1 MSARAQK
8 EKISKLSIKDKKL
21 TRLFHNKNMNKKDSY
36 FLNYMYEEKQNLNFF
51 YGIGLNGL
59 LCVLLNYA
67 LFRNNRKFLQLTF
80 VGCTFLASH
89 LYVRKQLEKRYNKMM
104 EPYFEKY
111 QIK

>member
-8 EKISKLSIKDKKL
+8 EKISRLSIKDKKL
-21 TRLFHNKNMNKKDSY
+21 TRLFHNKNMTKKDSF

-51 YGIGLNGL
+51 YGVGFNGL
-59 LCVLLNYA
+59 LCVALNYA
-67 LFRNNRKFLQLTF
+67 LFRTNRKFVQITF
-80 VGCTFLASH
+80 IGSTFLVSH
-89 LYVRKQLEKRYNKMM
+89 LFIRRKLDERYNKMM

>member
-8 EKISKLSIKDKKL
+8 EKISQLSIKDKKL
-21 TRLFHNKNMNKKDSY
+21 TRLFHNKNMTKKDSF

-51 YGIGLNGL
+51 YGIVFNGFL
-59 LCVLLNYA
+59 SVVLNYA
-67 LFRNNRKFLQLTF
+67 LFRNNRRFLQLTF
-80 VGCTFLASH
+80 IGTSFLGLH
-89 LYVRKQLEKRYNKMM
+89 LFTKNRLDQKYNRMM

>member
-21 TRLFHNKNMNKKDSY
+21 TRLFHNKNMNKKDSF
-36 FLNYMYEEKQNLNFF
+36 FLNYMYEEKQNLSFF
-51 YGIGLNGL
+51 YGIGVNGL
-59 LCVLLNYA
+59 ICVALNYA
-67 LFRNNRKFLQLTF
+67 LFRTNRKFLQLAFIGT
-80 VGCTFLASH
+80 TFLGMH
-89 LYVRKQLEKRYNKMM
+89 LFLKKKLDFRYNQML

>member
-21 TRLFHNKNMNKKDSY
+21 TRLFHNKNMNKKDSF
-36 FLNYMYEEKQNLNFF
+36 FLNYMYEEKQNINFF
-51 YGIGLNGL
+51 YGVCMTGLTS
-59 LCVLLNYA
+59 VFLNYF
-67 LFRNNRKFLQLTF
+67 LFRHNRKFLQLSF
-80 VGCTFLASH
+80 IAFTFLGMH
-89 LYVRKQLEKRYNKMM
+89 LGIKRQLDIRYNKML